1 MSVSSLPQKK
11 YQEHQNETEYG
22 TYTIGRLLIN
32 EILERL
38 HKKLE
43 KTGAFFD
50 IGGQYMDSLD
60 HILLVR
66 ENIDELWLASHEDLK
81 ECQEFTQLYRTQI
94 KNDVKNIFSTIVLYQ
109 KYLFF

>member
-1 MSVSSLPQKK
+1 MKAPGKQIKLLMQCLSLLKEININDHNHDVCQLITSKKK

-66 ENIDELWLASHEDLK
+66 ENIDEL
-81 ECQEFTQLYRTQI
+81 
-94 KNDVKNIFSTIVLYQ
+94 
-109 KYLFF
+109 